1 MNHVIIGGGIAGLTA
16 ASEIRKADK
25 GASITL
31 ITDEPGAP
39 YYRPLI
45 PMLIENAAADISF
58 AANPYDVYAIRRID
72 GRVTAIDTSSKTV
85 SLASGESLAYDRL
98 LIATGGSAA
107 IPSVAGTRRDGVFAL
122 KTRYDA
128 IGIRRYA
135 PGRKTALII
144 GGGLVGVKAAISL
157 SKIGV
162 QPTIVERMGRILP
175 QRLDDGA
182 AQIAAGLLE
191 RAGIGVI
198 TGDEVGELRE
208 NTALLASGGEIG
220 ADIVI
225 TALGSRPNLDALSG
239 ANIAVSSGIVVDE
252 MLQSQNSSGVFAA
265 GDVCEHTD
273 IATGRSAVC
282 ASWTNTEETG
292 RIAGRN
298 MAGAGIK
305 YAGFLSVMNATEIL
319 RTPVIT
325 IGMIDTQEPGFDS
338 IISRKDGGYRKLVLR
353 DDGTLAG
360 AVFMGDNTARAG
372 IYTWLIRNRIP
383 LGRRK
388 DKAIA
393 GTLGFADLTA
403 A

>member
-1 MNHVIIGGGIAGLTA
+1 MRHVIVGGGIAGLTA
-16 ASEIRKADK
+16 ASEIRKADR
-25 GASITL
+25 GASITI
-31 ITDEPGAP
+31 ITDEAGAP

-45 PMLIENAAADISF
+45 PMLIERDDADISF
-58 AANPYDVYAIRRID
+58 AANPYEAHAITRID
-72 GRVTAIDTSSKTV
+72 GRVTAIDASSKTV
-85 SLASGESLAYDRL
+85 SLASGASLAYDRL
-98 LIATGGSAA
+98 LMATGGRAA
-107 IPSVAGTRRDGVFAL
+107 ITPLPGIKREGVFTL
-122 KTRYDA
+122 KTRDDA
-128 IGIRRYA
+128 IGIRMYA

-144 GGGLVGVKAAISL
+144 GGGLVGVKAAIAL
-157 SKIGV
+157 SKIGIR
-162 QPTIVERMGRILP
+162 PTIVERMGKILP

-182 AQIAAGLLE
+182 AKIAAALLE
-191 RAGIGVI
+191 ASGIGVM
-198 TGDEVGELRE
+198 TGDEVSELRE
-208 NTALLASGGEIG
+208 NTAILASGGEIG

-239 ANIAVSSGIVVDE
+239 ANVAVSSGIVVDD
-252 MLQSQNSSGVFAA
+252 MLQASNSSDIFAA

-273 IATGRSAVC
+273 IATGLSAVC

-325 IGMIDTQEPGFDS
+325 IGVIDSSAAEFES
-338 IISRKDGGYRKLVLR
+338 IITRKDGGYRKLVLR

-360 AVFMGDNTARAG
+360 AVFMGDATARAG
-372 IYTWLIRNRIP
+372 IYTWLIRSRIP

-393 GTLGFADLTA
+393 GTLGFADLA
-403 A
+403 V